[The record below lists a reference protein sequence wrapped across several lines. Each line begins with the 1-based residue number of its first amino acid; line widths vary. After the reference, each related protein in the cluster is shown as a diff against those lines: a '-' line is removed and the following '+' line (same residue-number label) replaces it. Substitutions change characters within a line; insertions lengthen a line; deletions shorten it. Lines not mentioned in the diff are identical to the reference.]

1 MKLLL
6 FDIDGTLL
14 HANGSGR
21 RAVEDALSD
30 VCDCPI
36 STDGVPF
43 SGKTDPQI
51 MREIL
56 HANGLD
62 TSRIDTLIDDALSAY
77 ERVAAASLAPH
88 TVDLLPGA
96 ADLLTALADRSDVQ
110 LALLTGNIE
119 PMAYHKLGAVGL
131 DHHFP
136 FGAFG
141 SDHADRNR
149 LPAVA
154 LQRAHDHTGHPF
166 QGQDTII
173 IGDTQHDI
181 RCGRGVGARAVGVC
195 TGRYTRDDL
204 APHNPD
210 VLLDD
215 LTDARHFLQSVL
227 DNH

>member
-21 RAVEDALSD
+21 RAVEDALTEA
-30 VCDCPI
+30 CDHPI
-36 STDGVPF
+36 HTEGISF

-51 MREIL
+51 IVEIL
-56 HANGLD
+56 QANGLSPD
-62 TSRIDTLIDDALSAY
+62 RIGALRTAALAAY
-77 ERVAAASLAPH
+77 ERVATTTLNPED
-88 TVDLLPGA
+88 VDLLPGA
-96 ADLLTALADRSDVQ
+96 DTLLDALAGRTDVQ
-110 LALLTGNIE
+110 LALLTGNIKA
-119 PMAYHKLGAVGL
+119 MAYRKLDAVGL

-141 SDHADRNR
+141 SDHADRYQ
-149 LPAVA
+149 LPPVA
-154 LQRAHDHTGHPF
+154 LRRARRHTGHPF
-166 QGQDTII
+166 RGEDVTI

-181 RCGRGVGARAVGVC
+181 RCGREVGARAVGVC

-204 APHNPD
+204 APHDPD

-215 LTDARHFLQSVL
+215 LTDAKQFLQSVL
-227 DNH
+227 GSS

>member
-21 RAVEDALSD
+21 RAVEDALSRL
-30 VCDCPI
+30 CGRRI
-36 STDGVPF
+36 STEDVSF

-51 MREIL
+51 MRDIL
-56 HANGLD
+56 RINGLD
-62 TSRIDTLIDDALSAY
+62 PDQSPNLVDDALSAY
-77 ERVAAASLAPH
+77 EETALRSLQPDD
-88 TVDLLPGA
+88 VELLPGVSA
-96 ADLLTALADRSDVQ
+96 LLERLAETAHVQ

-119 PMAYHKLGAVGL
+119 SMAYRKLEAVNL
-131 DHHFP
+131 DGYFA

-141 SDHADRNR
+141 SDHADRNA

-154 LQRAHDHTGHPF
+154 LRRALDHTGHAFAGP
-166 QGQDTII
+166 DTVI
-173 IGDTQHDI
+173 IGDTAHDI
-181 RCGRGVGARAVGVC
+181 TCGRSIDAFAIGVC
-195 TGRYTRDDL
+195 TGRYSRTDL

-215 LTDARHFLQSVL
+215 LSDPSAFLRHVPAA
-227 DNH
+227 

>member
-21 RAVEDALSD
+21 HAVENALAD
-30 VCDCPI
+30 VCGHPV
-36 STDGVPF
+36 STEGIHF

-51 MREIL
+51 IVEIL
-56 HANGLD
+56 QANGLNSD
-62 TSRIDTLIDDALSAY
+62 RVDALLTDALDAY
-77 ERVAAASLAPH
+77 ERVASTALDPNDI
-88 TVDLLPGA
+88 DLLPGA
-96 ADLLTALADRSDVQ
+96 DALLRTLAGRTDVQ

-119 PMAYHKLGAVGL
+119 RMAYHKLGAVEL

-141 SDHADRNR
+141 SDHADRYQ
-149 LPAVA
+149 LPTVA

-166 QGQDTII
+166 RGEDTII

-215 LTDARHFLQSVL
+215 LTDAHHFLQSVL